1 MNSATSSAG
10 PGHHRRQH
18 STPAPFE
25 APTVTRP
32 PMAGIPPRR
41 AHRRGQTV
49 DLSSHAPRMPSTD
62 RRYAPKTVPELRD
75 FFNAKSGFPRQA
87 QPAQQAVSYPQ
98 QAQQSFIQS
107 GLPGHEES
115 YHAYQPSWPWSQEE
129 LQDFYQASASATSS
143 SASSTAPA
151 LSRSASESSD
161 KNSPLKN
168 ALHRMRTEQQN
179 TLSMAQHAQMTGYA
193 RPMQQLS
200 VQPEAIAPKIDA
212 YSCKITLVVPPFD
225 QQANRLD
232 RHFVFWI
239 APYTRRHPD
248 EEFV

>member
-49 DLSSHAPRMPSTD
+49 DFGPRMSSTD
-62 RRYAPKTVPELRD
+62 RRHAPKTVPELRD
-75 FFNAKSGFPRQA
+75 FFNAKSGFSRQV

-98 QAQQSFIQS
+98 QVQQSFIQF
-107 GLPGHEES
+107 GLPGQEDS
-115 YHAYQPSWPWSQEE
+115 YHACQPSWPWSQEE
-129 LQDFYQASASATSS
+129 LQDFYQASASATASS
-143 SASSTAPA
+143 SASSTAPT

-168 ALHRMRTEQQN
+168 ALHRMRQEQQS
-179 TLSMAQHAQMTGYA
+179 TLSMAQQAQMTGYA

-200 VQPEAIAPKIDA
+200 VQPEAIAPRIDP
-212 YSCKITLVVPPFD
+212 YSCKIPFV
-225 QQANRLD
+225 AS
-232 RHFVFWI
+232 FW
-239 APYTRRHPD
+239 P
-248 EEFV
+248 VS